1 MPQQANPPESASP
14 TPASTAS
21 QGSPQTIPDDVPL
34 TEDLALALL
43 QHHDLPPETLERLSS
58 SAAMKSRKVKLALVE
73 HPRTPRHIS
82 LPMVRHLFTFELMQV
97 ALAPVTPADVK
108 IAAEESLIHRLETVS
123 EGERLSLARRASGR
137 VAAELLLDPEARVIH
152 TALDNPRLTEAAVF
166 KALMKA
172 EAPAGLVLAVCNHAK
187 WSLRREVR
195 IALLRNENTPLA
207 RALELARSL
216 PAALVRE
223 VLRASRLPENIKAHL
238 LEEMDRARDRGASAR
253 ASHS

>member
-1 MPQQANPPESASP
+1 M
-14 TPASTAS
+14 
-21 QGSPQTIPDDVPL
+21 
-34 TEDLALALL
+34 
-43 QHHDLPPETLERLSS
+43 
-58 SAAMKSRKVKLALVE
+58 
-73 HPRTPRHIS
+73 
-82 LPMVRHLFTFELMQV
+82 
-97 ALAPVTPADVK
+97 
-108 IAAEESLIHRLETVS
+108 
-123 EGERLSLARRASGR
+123 
-137 VAAELLLDPEARVIH
+137 IH